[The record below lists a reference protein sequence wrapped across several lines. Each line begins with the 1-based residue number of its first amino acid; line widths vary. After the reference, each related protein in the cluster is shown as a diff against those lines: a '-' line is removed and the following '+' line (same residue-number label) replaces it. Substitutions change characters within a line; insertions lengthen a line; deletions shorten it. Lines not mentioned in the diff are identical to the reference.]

1 MKKCTAPIAQQRL
14 TSFRKDKG
22 NKNTEVLAG
31 NSAIRHTRQF
41 TTNFDLFDNLYKSY
55 SSLNMMLKLFFGTP

>member
-22 NKNTEVLAG
+22 NNSGTTAG
-31 NSAIRHTRQF
+31 NSAIRHTREF